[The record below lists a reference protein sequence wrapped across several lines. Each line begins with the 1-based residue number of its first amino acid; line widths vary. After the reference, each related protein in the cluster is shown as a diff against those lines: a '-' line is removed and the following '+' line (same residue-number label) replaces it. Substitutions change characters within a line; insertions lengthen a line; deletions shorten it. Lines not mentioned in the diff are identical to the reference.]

1 MLNREVI
8 GLHNE
13 LEAHYGGELAAFIKN
28 EEVVGE
34 LLSLDYDEARILV
47 HDEARQRVGG
57 VPMGCFLVATRIE
70 PNSKPLAGQEDTSLI
85 LLRVIGHSQLPDR
98 IATDNWR
105 YDAASRAMDY
115 PQTYDAEEH
124 IDPWTLNQLR
134 RAGLL
139 CRVLGTFR
147 YVGAGDN
154 WHLAFGA
161 DVSNFYS
168 GQGMKIYKPMGY
180 ALKRVINFSKP
191 TGKPHP
197 LAGQQVPVGRVR
209 YAATEIQVSEE
220 RENVSVEIEP
230 TDMIAR
236 RTALFGMSRSGKSNT
251 IKVLATAIFKLRERD
266 PEKGRVG
273 QLIFDMNGEYCND
286 NPQDEGCL
294 RNVSKDDVVT
304 YGMFEHP
311 NDPGRRLIKLNFYG
325 EEPANWRNLEEVRT
339 ALASLITGKEIIDQH
354 LRGATQ
360 VAQYVS
366 GFIEAALDLPELPD
380 DWGDGA
386 RVRYQRNITIYRSF
400 LYKAGF
406 KPPDDLST
414 AYIKGLF
421 SQDFV
426 KALEAGNAEGK
437 YEKAVSALKKDVV
450 AWDEMYEAVTEL
462 REFITGSS
470 GGNGDQSY
478 IAFNRKYQDRPGGS
492 GEPYSN
498 ANMRG
503 FLSFSARLGGITRIR
518 ELQEKHHPDVATVY
532 EDEIVKELI
541 QGKLVIVDQSVGAES
556 EVRQASERIMW
567 SIFNHQVKDFTNP
580 RRDNQNGGDI
590 IPLNDIIVYVEEAH
604 NLIPAHDKELK
615 SAWARTAKEGSKF
628 RIGLVYSTQ
637 EPSSILSNILKNTD
651 NWFIAHLNSR
661 EETRKLNDYYDFE
674 DFASQ
679 IIRVPDTGYVRM
691 RCLSNPYMVPVQID
705 EFKANVPG

>member
-1 MLNREVI
+1 MLDREI
-8 GLHNE
+8 QDFHDE
-13 LEAHYGGELAAFIKN
+13 QEASYGSRLAASIKE

-70 PNSKPLAGQEDTSLI
+70 PNSRPLAGKEDTSLI
-85 LLRVIGHSQLPDR
+85 LLRVIGHTQLPDR
-98 IATDNWR
+98 TATENWR
-105 YDAASRAMDY
+105 YDAATRAMDY
-115 PQTYDAEEH
+115 PETYDSEEH
-124 IDPWTLNQLR
+124 IDQWTLNQLR

-147 YVGAGDN
+147 YSGGPDE
-154 WHLAFGA
+154 WQLTFGA

-168 GQGMKIYKPMGY
+168 GQGMKIYKPMGG
-180 ALKRVINFSKP
+180 ALKQVINFSKP

-251 IKVLATAIFKLRERD
+251 IKVLASAIFKIRERD

-286 NPQDEGCL
+286 NTQDEGCL
-294 RNVSKDDVVT
+294 RNISSEDVVT
-304 YGMFEHP
+304 YGMFENP
-311 NDPGRRLIKLNFYG
+311 ENDPSRRLIKLNFYG
-325 EEPANWRNLEEVRT
+325 DKLTSADLDDREAVQT
-339 ALASLITGKEIIDQH
+339 ALTPLITGKEIINDH
-354 LRGATQ
+354 LRGTSGLP
-360 VAQYVS
+360 QYMS
-366 GFIEAALDLPELPD
+366 SFIEASIAPPTQ
-380 DWGDGA
+380 WNRGA
-386 RVRYQRNITIYRSF
+386 SVRYRRNLALYRSI
-400 LYKAGF
+400 LYRAGF
-406 KPPDDLST
+406 EVPDELGNAD
-414 AYIKGLF
+414 IKWLF
-421 SQDFV
+421 SKEFIQAMV
-426 KALEAGNAEGK
+426 EAKDPGK
-437 YEKAVSALKKDVV
+437 YTKAVSVLGKETAT
-450 AWDEMYEAVTEL
+450 WTEL
-462 REFITGSS
+462 YDAMSELQEFITGGSRN
-470 GGNGDQSY
+470 NGDEAY
-478 IAFNRKYQDRPGGS
+478 RNFNTGYENRSGGS
-492 GEPYSN
+492 GESYADST
-498 ANMRG
+498 MRG
-503 FLSFSARLGGITRIR
+503 LLLFVKWGGGITRIR
-518 ELQEKHHPDVATVY
+518 ELQEKHNPGVATDY
-532 EDEIVKELI
+532 ADEITEELTR
-541 QGKLVIVDQSVGAES
+541 GKLVIVDQSVGSPREIQ
-556 EVRQASERIMW
+556 QASERIMW
-567 SIFNHQVKDFTNP
+567 SIFQNQVRAFTNP
-580 RRDNQNGGDI
+580 KRDSKEDGGI
-590 IPLNDIIVYVEEAH
+590 IPPKDIIVYVEEAH
-604 NLIPAHDKELK
+604 TLIPAQDRELETV
-615 SAWARTAKEGSKF
+615 WARTAKEGSKF

-651 NWFIAHLNSR
+651 NWFVAHLNSR